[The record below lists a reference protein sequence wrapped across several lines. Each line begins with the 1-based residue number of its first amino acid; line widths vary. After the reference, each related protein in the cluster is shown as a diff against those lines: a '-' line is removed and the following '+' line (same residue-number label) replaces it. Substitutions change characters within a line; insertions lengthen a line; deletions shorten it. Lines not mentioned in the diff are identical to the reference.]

1 MGKNHS
7 APSMSLNAD
16 KPRRSL
22 HRSIKLNHL
31 KIVTPYKDLI
41 IKNLDF
47 TMTCGWLLSEAIR
60 KYDSEK
66 SLAIL
71 NKTLVA
77 LKTKENLDILDE
89 YLLRFEK
96 SLKPFKEITEV
107 VAVFAEDSEDL
118 DFDDYNTIS
127 NFNIIKTIG
136 LGAHSK
142 VLLCR
147 KKNTG
152 MLYAVKVIEKSEVL
166 MNSRLEQVI
175 SERTILSQISH
186 GFIIKLH
193 WAFQS
198 VFSI

>member
-7 APSMSLNAD
+7 APTMGLNAE

-22 HRSIKLNHL
+22 HRAEKVHNL
-31 KIVTPYKDLI
+31 KICTPFKDLI
-41 IKNLDF
+41 IKNLDY

-60 KYDSEK
+60 KYDEEK

-77 LKTKENLDILDE
+77 LKTKDDLDILDE

-96 SLKPFKEITEV
+96 SLKPFREINEI
-107 VAVFAEDSEDL
+107 VAVFAEDSENL
-118 DFDDYNTIS
+118 DFDDYTTIK
-127 NFNIIKTIG
+127 NFNVLKTIG
-136 LGAHSK
+136 LGTHSK

-152 MLYAVKVIEKSEVL
+152 ILYAVKVIEKSEVL
-166 MNSRLEQVI
+166 LNSRLEQVI

-198 VFSI
+198 VNTI